1 MKSPIT
7 LTDEQLVQLFI
18 DGEVQA
24 LDMLINRHKTRI
36 YTSIVMLVKDKY
48 LAEDIFQDLFIKV
61 IENLRSKNYKEE
73 NKFLQ
78 WTLRIAH
85 NLCVDHFRKL
95 KKEPVIKTS
104 DDRDIFDII
113 DLKDANA
120 EQKIIKNQNH
130 STVMQLVDQLP
141 EEQREII
148 ILRHFADLKFKEIAD
163 MLNCSV
169 NTALGRMRYGLLN
182 IRKMM
187 DENPSIKRID
197 DNIKSI
203 HEQLEAKGIIERKGD
218 CP

>member
-18 DGEVQA
+18 DGELQA

-36 YTSIVMLVKDKY
+36 YTSIVMMVKDKY

-113 DLKDANA
+113 DLKETNA
-120 EQKIIKNQNH
+120 EQRIIKNQNH

-187 DENPSIKRID
+187 EEN
-197 DNIKSI
+197 
-203 HEQLEAKGIIERKGD
+203 HVALQ
-218 CP
+218 